1 MVSIL
6 GYLVPENKQV
16 RIALKQIYGLGN
28 FRSNQ
33 IIEILGFD
41 QNLKVKDISEIE
53 ISKLLDFVLK
63 EKLVGSELERELKN
77 NLLKLL
83 ENNCYR
89 GFRHRQKLPVRGQKT
104 KNNAKTQRKLA
115 NNRLKK

>member
-6 GYLVPENKQV
+6 GYLLPEKKQIRV
-16 RIALKQIYGLGN
+16 ALKQIYGLGN

-33 IIEILGFD
+33 ICEILGFD
-41 QNLKVKDISEIE
+41 RNLKVQDISEIE

-63 EKLVGSELERELKN
+63 KKLIARDLERELKTK
-77 NLLKLL
+77 LLKLL

-115 NNRLKK
+115 KNRLKK